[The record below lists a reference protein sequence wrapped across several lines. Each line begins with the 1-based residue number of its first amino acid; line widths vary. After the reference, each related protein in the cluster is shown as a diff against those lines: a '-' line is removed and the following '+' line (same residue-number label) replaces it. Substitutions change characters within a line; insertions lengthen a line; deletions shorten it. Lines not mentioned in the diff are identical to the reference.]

1 MKPGRGNV
9 HAIGSN
15 AHWADDPLAILIRLH
30 GVDVI
35 RIHVYCLHL
44 SGYDEC
50 PWAVDDT
57 SLNGCCIDL
66 SKSFLHRRTERR
78 NAIRKHVRFIL
89 LRIPPLWHA
98 MSRELVSL
106 PFDTK
111 RTMNESEPQ
120 VKT

>member
-50 PWAVDDT
+50 SGLSTTRPSMDAV
-57 SLNGCCIDL
+57 SI
-66 SKSFLHRRTERR
+66 
-78 NAIRKHVRFIL
+78 
-89 LRIPPLWHA
+89 
-98 MSRELVSL
+98 
-106 PFDTK
+106 
-111 RTMNESEPQ
+111 
-120 VKT
+120 